1 MKQKKGI
8 RKMTNAKPRFYQ
20 MISFQVTTINL
31 IMLVVFSVV
40 MLFVMRSYDSTVT
53 TSKNMMNDIM
63 GLTSAESNIKSN
75 MSTMENDLYAYALST
90 DKTQMD
96 GYAKEITEQQAA
108 GNENINSLKKT
119 FASQQETDQEAL
131 SNLEELTKNY
141 QSFSD
146 SVNQVI
152 ALRDKDNVKGAMS
165 VITSGVVPA
174 QARMA
179 GNFTDIEAAIS
190 KSISFCT
197 DSMQTMRDNGIQA
210 AITGMIIFI
219 ICSIVNFLI
228 NYRLIIKKIRSMS
241 EELNRMIGDI
251 EKGKGDLTCRI
262 KTQTSSELSYIRNG
276 INNFLTTLQGI
287 MKDVKDGTIV
297 LTDASERVTSQIRM
311 ANDNVTNTSAALE
324 ELSASMENV
333 SSTAQTINGKLEDV
347 KTAADEIGN
356 EVIAGT
362 RRAEEIKAE
371 ADTIKSD
378 ASMKKNNTGHK
389 VQELSKVL
397 TQSVKNSEQVGQ
409 INELTNDI
417 LEIASQTNLLALNAS
432 IEAARAGEA
441 GKGFAV
447 VAQEIS
453 SLAENSRQTAGNIQ
467 NISKSVTE
475 AVKSLSDNAMQVI
488 DFINTTVIG
497 DYDSFV
503 ETGNRYEK
511 TATVMDEML
520 ARFTQKAE
528 NLRMIMEEMADSI
541 VTITNSVQESS
552 KAINMSANSSSQI
565 VGEIQGI
572 GEAMQKNNKVAGQL
586 SESTRKFEIL

>member
-1 MKQKKGI
+1 
-8 RKMTNAKPRFYQ
+8 
-20 MISFQVTTINL
+20 
-31 IMLVVFSVV
+31 
-40 MLFVMRSYDSTVT
+40 
-53 TSKNMMNDIM
+53 
-63 GLTSAESNIKSN
+63 
-75 MSTMENDLYAYALST
+75 
-90 DKTQMD
+90 
-96 GYAKEITEQQAA
+96 
-108 GNENINSLKKT
+108 
-119 FASQQETDQEAL
+119 
-131 SNLEELTKNY
+131 
-141 QSFSD
+141 
-146 SVNQVI
+146 
-152 ALRDKDNVKGAMS
+152 MS

-179 GNFTDIEAAIS
+179 ANFTDIEAAIS

-251 EKGKGDLTCRI
+251 EKGKGDLTSRI

-297 LTDASERVTSQIRM
+297 LTDASERVTPQIRM

-447 VAQEIS
+447 VADEVRN
-453 SLAENSRQTAGNIQ
+453 LAAKSAEAAKQTADLIQ
-467 NISKSVTE
+467 KSTETVAEGERLASETLKVLDRVSEKARMVSSSIEQIEHASMEQAGAIEQISQGLTQVS
-475 AVKSLSDNAMQVI
+475 AVVQTNAA
-488 DFINTTVIG
+488 
-497 DYDSFV
+497 
-503 ETGNRYEK
+503 
-511 TATVMDEML
+511 TAE
-520 ARFTQKAE
+520 
-528 NLRMIMEEMADSI
+528 
-541 VTITNSVQESS
+541 ESS
-552 KAINMSANSSSQI
+552 AASEELAAQAQTLQEE
-565 VGEIQGI
+565 VG
-572 GEAMQKNNKVAGQL
+572 
-586 SESTRKFEIL
+586 KFRLHEERGVFSV